1 MRDELSDA
9 DVATL
14 CHMLDELQSMKLE
27 VCKVRTDSGY
37 VRVPVCSNPD
47 WYSRFCNQYMK
58 PRKRHP
64 RPRTVIRRANMIRSM
79 KLAIESRS
87 LHDGIY
93 GNGIKDAIEFCRWRF
108 E

>member
-1 MRDELSDA
+1 
-9 DVATL
+9 
-14 CHMLDELQSMKLE
+14 
-27 VCKVRTDSGY
+27 
-37 VRVPVCSNPD
+37 
-47 WYSRFCNQYMK
+47 
-58 PRKRHP
+58 
-64 RPRTVIRRANMIRSM
+64 MIRSM